1 MRNEPMRRNELPET
15 CFSILPSSGQL
26 IIIRCGERG
35 YYPSEWDTGSREE
48 NREIASNHNVRR
60 GITDIQEA
68 AMLAG
73 SMFGWN
79 TPGANPQW
87 YLDNARYVNSN
98 IVQGHI
104 KDPIMSVYY
113 PVSSFLLRYE
123 IMGKQHFY
131 LPMDKLPQELMSQ
144 RSQFIMLPD
153 LVRGLP
159 VMPVTATF
167 AQNESC
173 TVQLECGCYVVGEA
187 VNQEYHITARIRVG
201 SAEFV
206 MGECEKAPAP
216 FVTWQRNCKNDGDGP
231 PNFFWGHY
239 RSDRSSCIEDFCERV
254 GNEYKKQM
262 DLLTTIKGIGVTLA
276 AALIMATGGF
286 TYFDNAKQLTRYL
299 GLSPTYQQSGT
310 SVNVKGHINRN
321 GDSSLRSQL
330 YVAAFA
336 SLRCNAECKACFD
349 RLRSNGKPGKVAVI
363 AVANKLVRQA
373 FAIVTQGKPYVDGF
387 KSAKP

>member
-1 MRNEPMRRNELPET
+1 MRNEPMRRNDLPET

-35 YYPSEWDTGSREE
+35 YYPSEWDAGNREE
-48 NREIASNHNVRR
+48 NREIASSHNVRR

-87 YLDNARYVNSN
+87 YLDNARYVNSY

-113 PVSSFLLRYE
+113 PINSFLLRYE

-131 LPMDKLPQELMSQ
+131 LPMDKLPQELMGQ

-153 LVRGLP
+153 LVRGVP

-167 AQNESC
+167 AQNGSC
-173 TVQLECGCYVVGEA
+173 TVQLEHGSYVVGEM
-187 VNQEYHITARIRVG
+187 VNQEYHITARVRVG

-206 MGECEKAPAP
+206 MGEKPLPPLSHGSATAKTTGTAHPISFGGITALTVLPAS
-216 FVTWQRNCKNDGDGP
+216 R
-231 PNFFWGHY
+231 
-239 RSDRSSCIEDFCERV
+239 I
-254 GNEYKKQM
+254 
-262 DLLTTIKGIGVTLA
+262 
-276 AALIMATGGF
+276 
-286 TYFDNAKQLTRYL
+286 
-299 GLSPTYQQSGT
+299 
-310 SVNVKGHINRN
+310 SVNGSEMNTKSNKITR
-321 GDSSLRSQL
+321 RSK
-330 YVAAFA
+330 
-336 SLRCNAECKACFD
+336 NK
-349 RLRSNGKPGKVAVI
+349 I
-363 AVANKLVRQA
+363 APRRKKKEVNHDER
-373 FAIVTQGKPYVDGF
+373 P
-387 KSAKP
+387 

>member
-35 YYPSEWDTGSREE
+35 YYPSEWDTGNREE
-48 NREIASNHNVRR
+48 NREIASSHNVRR

-144 RSQFIMLPD
+144 RSH
-153 LVRGLP
+153 
-159 VMPVTATF
+159 
-167 AQNESC
+167 
-173 TVQLECGCYVVGEA
+173 VVGEM
-187 VNQEYHITARIRVG
+187 VNQEYHITARVRVG

-239 RSDRSSCIEDFCERV
+239 RSDRSSCIEDFCERA
-254 GNEYKKQM
+254 GNEYKKQR
-262 DLLTTIKGIGVTLA
+262 DYIAQQEHQHT
-276 AALIMATGGF
+276 AL
-286 TYFDNAKQLTRYL
+286 K
-299 GLSPTYQQSGT
+299 
-310 SVNVKGHINRN
+310 K
-321 GDSSLRSQL
+321 
-330 YVAAFA
+330 
-336 SLRCNAECKACFD
+336 E
-349 RLRSNGKPGKVAVI
+349 
-363 AVANKLVRQA
+363 
-373 FAIVTQGKPYVDGF
+373 QGE
-387 KSAKP
+387 AR

>member
-113 PVSSFLLRYE
+113 PVSSFLLCYE

-131 LPMDKLPQELMSQ
+131 LPMDKLPNELMGMNT
-144 RSQFIMLPD
+144 QFIMQPD
-153 LVRGLP
+153 LVCGVP
-159 VMPVTATF
+159 VMPVKVTF
-167 AQNESC
+167 AKNGSC
-173 TVQLECGCYVVGEA
+173 TMELEHGSYVVGKIINA
-187 VNQEYHITARIRVG
+187 DYQITARVRVG
-201 SAEFV
+201 NAEFAI
-206 MGECEKAPAP
+206 GECNKAPDP
-216 FVTWQRNCKNDGDGP
+216 FVTWVRNCKNDGDGP
-231 PNFFWGHY
+231 PNYFWGHY
-239 RSDRSSCIEDFCERV
+239 RSYRAAAIEDFCKRA
-254 GNEYKKQM
+254 GDEYKKQQDHM
-262 DLLTTIKGIGVTLA
+262 AQQEHQHTALKKG
-276 AALIMATGGF
+276 
-286 TYFDNAKQLTRYL
+286 
-299 GLSPTYQQSGT
+299 
-310 SVNVKGHINRN
+310 
-321 GDSSLRSQL
+321 
-330 YVAAFA
+330 
-336 SLRCNAECKACFD
+336 
-349 RLRSNGKPGKVAVI
+349 
-363 AVANKLVRQA
+363 
-373 FAIVTQGKPYVDGF
+373 QGE
-387 KSAKP
+387 AR

>member
-1 MRNEPMRRNELPET
+1 MKRKLPFRNDLPET
-15 CFSILPSSGQL
+15 CFSVLPSSGQL
-26 IIIRCGERG
+26 IIIRHGERG

-98 IVQGHI
+98 IAQGHI

-113 PVSSFLLRYE
+113 PVSSFLLCYE

-131 LPMDKLPQELMSQ
+131 LPMDKLPQELMGQ

-153 LVRGLP
+153 MVCGVP

-167 AQNESC
+167 AQNGSC
-173 TVQLECGCYVVGEA
+173 TVQLEHGSYVVGEM
-187 VNQEYHITARIRVG
+187 VNQEYHITARVRIG

-206 MGECEKAPAP
+206 MGEKPLPPLSHGSATAKTTATAHPISFGGITALTVLPASRIS
-216 FVTWQRNCKNDGDGP
+216 VNGP
-231 PNFFWGHY
+231 EMNTKSRWSGRGVY
-239 RSDRSSCIEDFCERV
+239 RMRENLGS
-254 GNEYKKQM
+254 
-262 DLLTTIKGIGVTLA
+262 IK
-276 AALIMATGGF
+276 
-286 TYFDNAKQLTRYL
+286 
-299 GLSPTYQQSGT
+299 QSG
-310 SVNVKGHINRN
+310 
-321 GDSSLRSQL
+321 DDP
-330 YVAAFA
+330 
-336 SLRCNAECKACFD
+336 E
-349 RLRSNGKPGKVAVI
+349 KV
-363 AVANKLVRQA
+363 
-373 FAIVTQGKPYVDGF
+373 
-387 KSAKP
+387 

>member
-35 YYPSEWDTGSREE
+35 YYPSEWDTGKREE
-48 NREIASNHNVRR
+48 NREIASSHNARR

-144 RSQFIMLPD
+144 RSQFIMQPD
-153 LVRGLP
+153 LVCGVP
-159 VMPVTATF
+159 VMPVKVTF
-167 AQNESC
+167 AKNGSC
-173 TVQLECGCYVVGEA
+173 TMELEHGSYVVGKIINA
-187 VNQEYHITARIRVG
+187 DYQITAHVRVAN
-201 SAEFV
+201 AEFAI
-206 MGECEKAPAP
+206 GECDKAPDP
-216 FVTWQRNCKNDGDGP
+216 FVTWVRNCKNDGDGP
-231 PNFFWGHY
+231 PNYFWGHY
-239 RSDRSSCIEDFCERV
+239 RSYRAAAVEDFCERA
-254 GNEYKKQM
+254 NDEYKKQQNRM
-262 DLLTTIKGIGVTLA
+262 VQQEQKRTTPKKERGES
-276 AALIMATGGF
+276 
-286 TYFDNAKQLTRYL
+286 R
-299 GLSPTYQQSGT
+299 
-310 SVNVKGHINRN
+310 
-321 GDSSLRSQL
+321 
-330 YVAAFA
+330 
-336 SLRCNAECKACFD
+336 
-349 RLRSNGKPGKVAVI
+349 
-363 AVANKLVRQA
+363 
-373 FAIVTQGKPYVDGF
+373 
-387 KSAKP
+387 

>member
-1 MRNEPMRRNELPET
+1 MRNEPMRRNDLPET
-15 CFSILPSSGQL
+15 CFSVLPSSGQL
-26 IIIRCGERG
+26 IIIKKGESG

-48 NREIASNHNVRR
+48 NREIASSHNARR

-113 PVSSFLLRYE
+113 PVSSFLLCYE

-131 LPMDKLPQELMSQ
+131 LPMDKLPQELMGQ

-153 LVRGLP
+153 MVCGVP

-167 AQNESC
+167 AQNGSC
-173 TVQLECGCYVVGEA
+173 TIQLEHGSYVVGEA
-187 VNQEYHITARIRVG
+187 VNQEYHITARVRIG

-206 MGECEKAPAP
+206 MGECSKAPDP
-216 FVTWQRNCKNDGDGP
+216 FVTWVRNCKMMEMAHPITFGDITEAIAP
-231 PNFFWGHY
+231 P
-239 RSDRSSCIEDFCERV
+239 
-254 GNEYKKQM
+254 
-262 DLLTTIKGIGVTLA
+262 LLKI
-276 AALIMATGGF
+276 
-286 TYFDNAKQLTRYL
+286 
-299 GLSPTYQQSGT
+299 
-310 SVNVKGHINRN
+310 SVNGQMMNTKSNKIAWCSRN
-321 GDSSLRSQL
+321 
-330 YVAAFA
+330 
-336 SLRCNAECKACFD
+336 
-349 RLRSNGKPGKVAVI
+349 
-363 AVANKLVRQA
+363 
-373 FAIVTQGKPYVDGF
+373 
-387 KSAKP
+387 KSAPRRKKKEVQHDD